1 MILYLQKKWSH
12 FFLKIN
18 LVLLF
23 YIEQMYQYNL
33 FYPTIV
39 DVQLVL
45 EEELQ
50 NISPIVGY
58 GGKYELEFLNGY
70 YLQEPEVELDECKL
84 SKSIEDFEGRSER
97 IPNIDKNY
105 VDLGIQFRLAQLINS
120 KNVSFK
126 NEIPI
131 HVALK
136 GHMGTGKDHDIE
148 QFAAKLKYPYYRI
161 PLSGEVR
168 DVTLLGSVQLYG
180 DGKGGTESKWQDGE
194 LTRDLRGPAIGN
206 LSELNAAGP
215 EVLFALHSLLDRH
228 KKLELPNGEVI
239 SLRDDC
245 YIFGTMNPT
254 SLRDYSGTQTLNKA
268 FADRWVIWDKPF
280 PNKDQLQLIFKKR
293 YPNLQSEFS
302 DLIIKLAIEINNS
315 FMSDDISINIET
327 PMSLRTIVE
336 RIPVGLDIYKN
347 SSDPLYEAWK
357 NFVLPHV
364 DTDDMDHYNTLW
376 NTVVRSGP
384 SLKPKL

>member
-1 MILYLQKKWSH
+1 MAKKE
-12 FFLKIN
+12 FTNPIN
-18 LVLLF
+18 N
-23 YIEQMYQYNL
+23 E
-33 FYPTIV
+33 
-39 DVQLVL
+39 
-45 EEELQ
+45 
-50 NISPIVGY
+50 
-58 GGKYELEFLNGY
+58 K
-70 YLQEPEVELDECKL
+70 VELDECKL
-84 SKSIEDFEGRSER
+84 SKSIEDYEGRAER

-194 LTRDLRGPAIGN
+194 LTRALRGPAIVN

-280 PNKDQLQLIFKKR
+280 PDKDQLQLIFKKR

-347 SSDPLYEAWK
+347 SSDPLYESWK

>member
-1 MILYLQKKWSH
+1 MATKK
-12 FFLKIN
+12 FIN
-18 LVLLF
+18 N
-23 YIEQMYQYNL
+23 ESN
-33 FYPTIV
+33 
-39 DVQLVL
+39 
-45 EEELQ
+45 EA
-50 NISPIVGY
+50 
-58 GGKYELEFLNGY
+58 
-70 YLQEPEVELDECKL
+70 VELNECKL
-84 SKSIEDFEGRSER
+84 TKSLNDYEARVKR
-97 IPNIDKNY
+97 IPIIDKNY
-105 VDLGIQFRLAQLINS
+105 VDLGIQFKLAQLIDS
-120 KNVSFK
+120 KIESFN

-194 LTRDLRGPAIGN
+194 LTRALRGPAIVN

-239 SLRDDC
+239 ELRDDC
-245 YIFGTMNPT
+245 FIFGTMNPT
-254 SLRDYSGTQTLNKA
+254 SLRDYSGTQSLNKA
-268 FADRWVIWDKPF
+268 FADRWVIWEKPF
-280 PNKDQLQLIFKKR
+280 PNKEQLELIFNKR
-293 YPNLQSEFS
+293 YPNLQKEFI

-315 FMSDDISINIET
+315 FMSEDISVNIET

-336 RIPVGLDIYKN
+336 RIPIGLDIYKKA
-347 SSDPLYEAWK
+347 SDPLYESWK
-357 NFVLPHV
+357 NFVIPHV
-364 DTDDMDHYNTLW
+364 NSDDLDHYNTLW
-376 NTVVRSGP
+376 NTVVRNGP
-384 SLKPKL
+384 AIKPKF

>member
-1 MILYLQKKWSH
+1 MATKK
-12 FFLKIN
+12 FIN
-18 LVLLF
+18 N
-23 YIEQMYQYNL
+23 ESN
-33 FYPTIV
+33 
-39 DVQLVL
+39 
-45 EEELQ
+45 EA
-50 NISPIVGY
+50 
-58 GGKYELEFLNGY
+58 
-70 YLQEPEVELDECKL
+70 VELNECKL
-84 SKSIEDFEGRSER
+84 TKSLNDYEARVKR

-105 VDLGIQFRLAQLINS
+105 VDLGIQFKLAQLIDS
-120 KNVSFK
+120 KIESFS

-194 LTRDLRGPAIGN
+194 LTRALRGPAIVN

-239 SLRDDC
+239 ELRDDC
-245 YIFGTMNPT
+245 FIFGTMNPT
-254 SLRDYSGTQTLNKA
+254 SLRDYSGTQSLNKA
-268 FADRWVIWDKPF
+268 FADRWVIWEKPF
-280 PNKDQLQLIFKKR
+280 PNKEQLELIFNKR
-293 YPNLQSEFS
+293 YPNLQKEFI

-315 FMSDDISINIET
+315 FMSEDISVNIET

-336 RIPVGLDIYKN
+336 RIPIGLDIYKKA
-347 SSDPLYEAWK
+347 SDPLYESWK

-364 DTDDMDHYNTLW
+364 NSDDLDHYNTLW
-376 NTVVRSGP
+376 NTVVRNGP
-384 SLKPKL
+384 AIKPKF

>member
-1 MILYLQKKWSH
+1 MVKKE
-12 FFLKIN
+12 FIN
-18 LVLLF
+18 
-23 YIEQMYQYNL
+23 
-33 FYPTIV
+33 
-39 DVQLVL
+39 
-45 EEELQ
+45 
-50 NISPIVGY
+50 PINND
-58 GGKYELEFLNGY
+58 K
-70 YLQEPEVELDECKL
+70 VELDECKL
-84 SKSIEDFEGRSER
+84 PKSLNDYEGRIER
-97 IPNIDKNY
+97 IPIYDQNY
-105 VDLGIQFRLAQLINS
+105 VDLGIQYRLAKLIKA
-120 KNVSFK
+120 KNESFK

-194 LTRDLRGPAIGN
+194 LTRALRGPSIVN

-239 SLRDDC
+239 TLRDDC

-280 PNKDQLQLIFKKR
+280 PTKEQLELIFDKR
-293 YPNLQSEFS
+293 YPKLQKDFTK
-302 DLIIKLAIEINNS
+302 LIIKLAIEINNS

-336 RIPVGLDIYKN
+336 RIPVGLDIYKD
-347 SSDPLYEAWK
+347 SSDPLYEAWN

-364 DTDDMDHYNTLW
+364 DIDDIDHYNTLW

-384 SLKPKL
+384 NLKPKL

>member
-1 MILYLQKKWSH
+1 MAKKE
-12 FFLKIN
+12 FTNPIN
-18 LVLLF
+18 N
-23 YIEQMYQYNL
+23 E
-33 FYPTIV
+33 
-39 DVQLVL
+39 
-45 EEELQ
+45 
-50 NISPIVGY
+50 
-58 GGKYELEFLNGY
+58 K
-70 YLQEPEVELDECKL
+70 VELDECKL
-84 SKSIEDFEGRSER
+84 SKSIEGYEGRAER

-194 LTRDLRGPAIGN
+194 LTRALRGPAIVN

>member
-1 MILYLQKKWSH
+1 M
-12 FFLKIN
+12 
-18 LVLLF
+18 V
-23 YIEQMYQYNL
+23 
-33 FYPTIV
+33 
-39 DVQLVL
+39 
-45 EEELQ
+45 LQ
-50 NISPIVGY
+50 NFKDPDSITNV
-58 GGKYELEFLNGY
+58 
-70 YLQEPEVELDECKL
+70 VELNECKL
-84 SKSIEDFEGRSER
+84 TKTISDYDSRKNR
-97 IPNIDKNY
+97 IPEIDKYY
-105 VDLGIQFRLAQLINS
+105 VDLGIQYRLAQLIDS
-120 KNVSFK
+120 KINAFK
-126 NEIPI
+126 NDIPV

-180 DGKGGTESKWQDGE
+180 DGMGGTESKWQDGE
-194 LTRDLRGPAIGN
+194 LTRALRGPAIVN

-239 SLRDDC
+239 ELRDDTF
-245 YIFGTMNPT
+245 IFGTMNPT
-254 SLRDYSGTQTLNKA
+254 SLRDYAGTQSLNKA

-280 PNKDQLQLIFKKR
+280 PKREQLESIFSLR
-293 YPNLQSEFS
+293 YPKLQKEYV

-315 FMSDDISINIET
+315 FISEDISVNIET

-336 RIPVGLDIYKN
+336 RIPIGLNIYKN
-347 SSDPLYEAWK
+347 SKDPLKSSWD

-364 DTDDMDHYNTLW
+364 NREDLDHYNTLW
-376 NTVVRSGP
+376 NTIVRKGP
-384 SLKPKL
+384 SAAPKL

>member
-1 MILYLQKKWSH
+1 MVKKEFTNPINNQK
-12 FFLKIN
+12 
-18 LVLLF
+18 
-23 YIEQMYQYNL
+23 
-33 FYPTIV
+33 
-39 DVQLVL
+39 
-45 EEELQ
+45 
-50 NISPIVGY
+50 
-58 GGKYELEFLNGY
+58 
-70 YLQEPEVELDECKL
+70 VELDECKL
-84 SKSIEDFEGRSER
+84 DKSIEDYEGRVER

-105 VDLGIQFRLAQLINS
+105 VDLGIQYRLAQLINS

-194 LTRDLRGPAIGN
+194 LTRALRGPSIVN

-239 SLRDDC
+239 TLRDDC

-280 PNKDQLQLIFKKR
+280 PTKEQLELIFDKR
-293 YPNLQSEFS
+293 YPKLQKDFTK
-302 DLIIKLAIEINNS
+302 LIIKLAIEINNS

-336 RIPVGLDIYKN
+336 RIPVGLDIYKD
-347 SSDPLYEAWK
+347 SSDPLYEAWN

-364 DTDDMDHYNTLW
+364 DIDDIDHYNTLW

-384 SLKPKL
+384 NLKPKL

>member
-1 MILYLQKKWSH
+1 MATKK
-12 FFLKIN
+12 FIN
-18 LVLLF
+18 N
-23 YIEQMYQYNL
+23 ESN
-33 FYPTIV
+33 
-39 DVQLVL
+39 
-45 EEELQ
+45 EA
-50 NISPIVGY
+50 
-58 GGKYELEFLNGY
+58 
-70 YLQEPEVELDECKL
+70 VELNECKL
-84 SKSIEDFEGRSER
+84 TKSLNDYEARVKR

-105 VDLGIQFRLAQLINS
+105 VDLGIQFKLAQLIDS
-120 KNVSFK
+120 KIESFS

-194 LTRDLRGPAIGN
+194 LTRALRGPAIVN

-239 SLRDDC
+239 ELRDDC
-245 YIFGTMNPT
+245 FIFGTMNPT
-254 SLRDYSGTQTLNKA
+254 SLRDYSGTQSLNKA
-268 FADRWVIWDKPF
+268 FADRWVIWEKPF
-280 PNKDQLQLIFKKR
+280 PNKEQLELIFNKR
-293 YPNLQSEFS
+293 YPNLQKEFI
-302 DLIIKLAIEINNS
+302 DLIIKLSIEINNS
-315 FMSDDISINIET
+315 FMSEDISVNIET

-336 RIPVGLDIYKN
+336 RIPIGLDIYKKA
-347 SSDPLYEAWK
+347 SDPLYESWK

-364 DTDDMDHYNTLW
+364 NSDDLDHYNTLW
-376 NTVVRSGP
+376 NTVVRNGP
-384 SLKPKL
+384 AIKPKF

>member
-1 MILYLQKKWSH
+1 MAKKE
-12 FFLKIN
+12 FTNTIN
-18 LVLLF
+18 N
-23 YIEQMYQYNL
+23 E
-33 FYPTIV
+33 
-39 DVQLVL
+39 
-45 EEELQ
+45 
-50 NISPIVGY
+50 
-58 GGKYELEFLNGY
+58 K
-70 YLQEPEVELDECKL
+70 VELDECKL
-84 SKSIEDFEGRSER
+84 SKSIDDYEGRAER

-194 LTRDLRGPAIGN
+194 LTRALRGPAIVN

>member
-1 MILYLQKKWSH
+1 MAKKE
-12 FFLKIN
+12 FTNPIN
-18 LVLLF
+18 N
-23 YIEQMYQYNL
+23 E
-33 FYPTIV
+33 
-39 DVQLVL
+39 
-45 EEELQ
+45 
-50 NISPIVGY
+50 
-58 GGKYELEFLNGY
+58 K
-70 YLQEPEVELDECKL
+70 VELDECKL
-84 SKSIEDFEGRSER
+84 SKSIEDYEGRAER

-126 NEIPI
+126 NEIPN

-194 LTRDLRGPAIGN
+194 LTRALRGPAIVN

>member
-1 MILYLQKKWSH
+1 MATKK
-12 FFLKIN
+12 FIN
-18 LVLLF
+18 N
-23 YIEQMYQYNL
+23 ESN
-33 FYPTIV
+33 
-39 DVQLVL
+39 
-45 EEELQ
+45 EA
-50 NISPIVGY
+50 
-58 GGKYELEFLNGY
+58 
-70 YLQEPEVELDECKL
+70 VELNECKL
-84 SKSIEDFEGRSER
+84 TKSLNDYEARVKR
-97 IPNIDKNY
+97 IPIIDKNY
-105 VDLGIQFRLAQLINS
+105 VDLGIQFKLAQLIDS
-120 KNVSFK
+120 KIESFN

-194 LTRDLRGPAIGN
+194 LTRALRGPAIVN

-239 SLRDDC
+239 ELRDDC
-245 YIFGTMNPT
+245 FIFGTMNPT
-254 SLRDYSGTQTLNKA
+254 SLRDYSGTQSLNKA
-268 FADRWVIWDKPF
+268 FADRWVIWEKPF
-280 PNKDQLQLIFKKR
+280 PNKEQLELIFNKR
-293 YPNLQSEFS
+293 YPNLQKEFI
-302 DLIIKLAIEINNS
+302 DLIIKLSIEINNS
-315 FMSDDISINIET
+315 FMSEDISVNIET

-336 RIPVGLDIYKN
+336 RIPIGLDIYKN
-347 SSDPLYEAWK
+347 ASDPLYESWK

-364 DTDDMDHYNTLW
+364 NSDDLDHYNTLW
-376 NTVVRSGP
+376 NTVVRNGP
-384 SLKPKL
+384 AIKPKF

>member
-1 MILYLQKKWSH
+1 MAKKE
-12 FFLKIN
+12 FTNPIN
-18 LVLLF
+18 N
-23 YIEQMYQYNL
+23 E
-33 FYPTIV
+33 
-39 DVQLVL
+39 
-45 EEELQ
+45 
-50 NISPIVGY
+50 
-58 GGKYELEFLNGY
+58 K
-70 YLQEPEVELDECKL
+70 VELDECKL
-84 SKSIEDFEGRSER
+84 SKSIEDYEGRAER
-97 IPNIDKNY
+97 IPNVDKNY
-105 VDLGIQFRLAQLINS
+105 VDLGIQFKLAQLINS

-194 LTRDLRGPAIGN
+194 LTRALRGPAIVN

-228 KKLELPNGEVI
+228 KKLELPHGEVI

-280 PNKDQLQLIFKKR
+280 PDKDQLQLIFKKR

>member
-1 MILYLQKKWSH
+1 MAKKE
-12 FFLKIN
+12 FTNPIN
-18 LVLLF
+18 N
-23 YIEQMYQYNL
+23 E
-33 FYPTIV
+33 
-39 DVQLVL
+39 
-45 EEELQ
+45 
-50 NISPIVGY
+50 
-58 GGKYELEFLNGY
+58 K
-70 YLQEPEVELDECKL
+70 VELDECKL
-84 SKSIEDFEGRSER
+84 SKSIDDYEGRAER

-180 DGKGGTESKWQDGE
+180 DGKGGTESKWRDGE
-194 LTRDLRGPAIGN
+194 LTRALRGPAIVN

>member
-1 MILYLQKKWSH
+1 MAKKV
-12 FFLKIN
+12 FTNPIN
-18 LVLLF
+18 N
-23 YIEQMYQYNL
+23 EK
-33 FYPTIV
+33 V
-39 DVQLVL
+39 D
-45 EEELQ
+45 
-50 NISPIVGY
+50 
-58 GGKYELEFLNGY
+58 
-70 YLQEPEVELDECKL
+70 LDECKL
-84 SKSIEDFEGRSER
+84 SKSIEDYEGRAER

-194 LTRDLRGPAIGN
+194 LTRALRGPAIVN

>member
-1 MILYLQKKWSH
+1 MATKK
-12 FFLKIN
+12 FIN
-18 LVLLF
+18 K
-23 YIEQMYQYNL
+23 ESN
-33 FYPTIV
+33 
-39 DVQLVL
+39 
-45 EEELQ
+45 EA
-50 NISPIVGY
+50 
-58 GGKYELEFLNGY
+58 
-70 YLQEPEVELDECKL
+70 VELNECKL
-84 SKSIEDFEGRSER
+84 TKSLNDYEARVKR
-97 IPNIDKNY
+97 IPIIDKNY
-105 VDLGIQFRLAQLINS
+105 VDLGIQFKLAQLIDS
-120 KNVSFK
+120 KIESFN

-194 LTRDLRGPAIGN
+194 LTRALRGPAIVN

-239 SLRDDC
+239 ELRDDC
-245 YIFGTMNPT
+245 FIFGTMNPT
-254 SLRDYSGTQTLNKA
+254 SLRDYSGTQSLNKA
-268 FADRWVIWDKPF
+268 FADRWVIWEKPF
-280 PNKDQLQLIFKKR
+280 PNKEQLELIFNKR
-293 YPNLQSEFS
+293 YPNLQKEFI

-315 FMSDDISINIET
+315 FMSEDISVNIET

-336 RIPVGLDIYKN
+336 RIPIGLDIYKKA
-347 SSDPLYEAWK
+347 SDPLYESWK

-364 DTDDMDHYNTLW
+364 NSDDLDHYNTLW
-376 NTVVRSGP
+376 NTVVRNGP
-384 SLKPKL
+384 AIKPKF